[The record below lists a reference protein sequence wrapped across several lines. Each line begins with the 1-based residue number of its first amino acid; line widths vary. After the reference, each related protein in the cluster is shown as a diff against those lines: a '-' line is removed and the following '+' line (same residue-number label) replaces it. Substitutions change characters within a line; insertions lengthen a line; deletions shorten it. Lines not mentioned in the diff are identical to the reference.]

1 MALARV
7 LLNCR
12 AFRVSF
18 AAALVAFWALDLAR
32 LVFSLRRFA
41 ERRDNLQATLCM
53 NIIVH

>member
-18 AAALVAFWALDLAR
+18 AAALVAFRLWILLAS
-32 LVFSLRRFA
+32 VFSLRRFP
-41 ERRDNLQATLCM
+41 EHRDDLRTTLCM